1 MKIVYDTLK
10 KEFEPFSIRIETEDE
25 AKIITELLAA
35 TTAEFI
41 SSVTGKLWVECN
53 ELENKIY
60 NLYEELR
67 QKGFSS
73 AKEYTINCE

>member
-1 MKIVYDTLK
+1 MKIVYDTPK

-25 AKIITELLAA
+25 AKIITELLDA
-35 TTAEFI
+35 TTSEFI
-41 SSVTGKLWVECN
+41 SSVIGKEWVECN
-53 ELENKIY
+53 ELDNKIY
-60 NLYEELR
+60 DLYEELL